1 MSCEKVNDKSGEAQ
15 SAEVE
20 VQDGAKYVDFDI
32 STSSV
37 AFSLNIEE
45 LSLSLVCDNFTDE
58 TTVRLKTLDPL
69 RSTANKQVVR

>member
-32 STSSV
+32 STSCSIFWTWRIKSILSV
-37 AFSLNIEE
+37 
-45 LSLSLVCDNFTDE
+45 
-58 TTVRLKTLDPL
+58 TT
-69 RSTANKQVVR
+69 SQMKQR